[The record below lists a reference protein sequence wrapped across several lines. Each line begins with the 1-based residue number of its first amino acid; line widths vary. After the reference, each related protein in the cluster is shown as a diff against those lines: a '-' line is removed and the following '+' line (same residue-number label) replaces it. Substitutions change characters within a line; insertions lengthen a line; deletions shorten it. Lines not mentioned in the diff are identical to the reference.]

1 MSGLQD
7 SYGREID
14 YLRVSVTDRCNL
26 RCIYCMPAEGI
37 RMTTHTQVLSY
48 DEIVRVCTIMA
59 GLGIKKI
66 KLTGGEPLARKNVPE
81 LVREVKRIPGI
92 EQVTL
97 TTNGVALASCMDEL
111 AAAGLDGMNI
121 SLDTTDRE
129 LFREITRKDELA
141 SVLRGLQAALSYPQ
155 IPVKLNCVPL
165 GRKEQNLLE
174 LAAFARD
181 YPIHVRFIEMMPV
194 GYGKEFSF
202 TGEEEIKAELEAVYG
217 PMTPYQGVLGN
228 GPCHYYELEGF
239 KGKIGFISAISHKF
253 CDRCNRVRL
262 TSQGFLKTCL
272 QYDTG
277 KDLRTLLRNG
287 SGDEEIAR
295 VIIQALEGKPGGH
308 HFLEKD
314 IREENSMC
322 MSQIGG

>member
-129 LFREITRKDELA
+129 LFREITR
-141 SVLRGLQAALSYPQ
+141 
-155 IPVKLNCVPL
+155 
-165 GRKEQNLLE
+165 
-174 LAAFARD
+174 
-181 YPIHVRFIEMMPV
+181 
-194 GYGKEFSF
+194 
-202 TGEEEIKAELEAVYG
+202 
-217 PMTPYQGVLGN
+217 
-228 GPCHYYELEGF
+228 
-239 KGKIGFISAISHKF
+239 AITYNTKF
-253 CDRCNRVRL
+253 
-262 TSQGFLKTCL
+262 
-272 QYDTG
+272 
-277 KDLRTLLRNG
+277 
-287 SGDEEIAR
+287 
-295 VIIQALEGKPGGH
+295 
-308 HFLEKD
+308 
-314 IREENSMC
+314 
-322 MSQIGG
+322 